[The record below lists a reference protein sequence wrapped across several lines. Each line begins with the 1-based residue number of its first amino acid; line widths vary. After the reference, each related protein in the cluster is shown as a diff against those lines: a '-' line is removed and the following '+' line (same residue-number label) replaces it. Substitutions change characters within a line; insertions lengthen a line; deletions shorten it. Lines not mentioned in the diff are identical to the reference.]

1 MDKNVDILDNIIV
14 RYNEGD
20 NLYGLLLQ
28 HPRNR
33 NGSEFIELV
42 KCGGKYSAFDITRE
56 FEGKRIRYTYA
67 NRNDF
72 NIGKHPKMITIY
84 NDGEIQ
90 AYLAHTDRYL
100 QVEPKYDKDNIRLI
114 PISEILEGEKS
125 VNSQIPPISNQLK
138 ELLKDKNFDELS
150 NRFKKSKSK
159 GEIYFSIPTW
169 LHVSFNGE
177 NIYENDKLR
186 ISLTNRLENGVEV
199 EEWAETETEDSPKEG
214 RRVTIGDFKLTRNVY
229 IPRENRDGK
238 DFVQVIETYS
248 SREDYNK
255 ANKPKKVVIHNK
267 KAKYSTLNY
276 TWSEEDEKYIVT
288 DKEGKDSFATYDN
301 YRESLEMIGIPGY
314 SYLLNYELQDENF
327 ASVLENI
334 NDISVA
340 GSRYLKISKSKA
352 ADALESH
359 AGQGEDG
366 DGNPGVPGDVSRD
379 EEEKF

>member
-1 MDKNVDILDNIIV
+1 MDKNVDFLDNINV

-28 HPRNR
+28 HPRNHS
-33 NGSEFIELV
+33 GSEFIELV
-42 KCGGKYSAFDITRE
+42 KCEGKNSAFDITRE

-72 NIGKHPKMITIY
+72 NIGKHPERITIY

-90 AYLAHTDRYL
+90 EYLAHTDRYL
-100 QVEPKYDKDNIRLI
+100 QVKPKYDKDNIRLI

-138 ELLKDKNFDELS
+138 ELLKDKNFNELS

-159 GEIYFSIPTW
+159 GEICFSIPTW

-177 NIYENDKLR
+177 NIYENEKLR
-186 ISLTNRLENGVEV
+186 ISLTNSLENGVEV
-199 EEWAETETEDSPKEG
+199 EEWAETETEDSQKEG

-229 IPRENRDGK
+229 IPRENSDGK

-255 ANKPKKVVIHNK
+255 ANKPKKVVIRNK
-267 KAKYSTLNY
+267 KAKYSTLKY

-301 YRESLEMIGIPGY
+301 YRETLEMIGIPDY

-327 ASVLENI
+327 ASVLESI
-334 NDISVA
+334 NDISAA

-366 DGNPGVPGDVSRD
+366 DGNPGVPSDVSRD
-379 EEEKF
+379 EK

>member
-1 MDKNVDILDNIIV
+1 MDKNVDFLDNINV

-28 HPRNR
+28 HPRNHR
-33 NGSEFIELV
+33 GSKFIELV
-42 KCGGKYSAFDITRE
+42 ECRGKDSSFDITRE

-72 NIGKHPKMITIY
+72 NKGKHPKMITIY

-100 QVEPKYDKDNIRLI
+100 QVEPKYDNDNIRLI

-125 VNSQIPPISNQLK
+125 VNSQIPPISIQLK
-138 ELLKDKNFDELS
+138 ELLKDKNFNELS

-159 GEIYFSIPTW
+159 GEICFSIPTW
-169 LHVSFNGE
+169 LHVSLNGE
-177 NIYENDKLR
+177 NIYENGKLK
-186 ISLTNRLENGVEV
+186 ISLTNSLENGVEV
-199 EEWAETETEDSPKEG
+199 KEWAETETKDSQEEG
-214 RRVTIGDFKLTRNVY
+214 RRITIGDFKLTRNVY
-229 IPRENRDGK
+229 IPRENSDGK

-255 ANKPKKVVIHNK
+255 ANKPKEVVIRNK
-267 KAKYSTLNY
+267 NAKYSTLKY

-301 YRESLEMIGIPGY
+301 YRETLEMIGIPDY

-340 GSRYLKISKSKA
+340 GSRDLKISKSKA

-366 DGNPGVPGDVSRD
+366 GRII
-379 EEEKF
+379 

>member
-28 HPRNR
+28 HPRNHS
-33 NGSEFIELV
+33 GSEFIELV
-42 KCGGKYSAFDITRE
+42 ECGGKYSAFDITRE

-90 AYLAHTDRYL
+90 AYLAHTDKYL

-114 PISEILEGEKS
+114 SISEILEGEKS

-138 ELLKDKNFDELS
+138 ELLKDKNFNELS

-159 GEIYFSIPTW
+159 GEINFSIPTW

-177 NIYENDKLR
+177 NNNENDKLT
-186 ISLTNRLENGVEV
+186 ISLTNILENGVEV
-199 EEWAETETEDSPKEG
+199 KELAETETKDSTEKG
-214 RRVTIGDFKLTRNVY
+214 RRVTIGDFKLTRNIY
-229 IPRENRDGK
+229 IPRENSDDK

-255 ANKPKKVVIHNK
+255 GNKPKRVLIRNK
-267 KAKYSTLNY
+267 KSKYSTLTY
-276 TWSEEDEKYIVT
+276 IWSEEDEKYIVKA
-288 DKEGKDSFATYDN
+288 KEGNDSFATYDN
-301 YRESLEMIGIPGY
+301 YRETLEMIGIPGY

-334 NDISVA
+334 DDISVG
-340 GSRYLKISKSKA
+340 GSRDLKISKSKA
-352 ADALESH
+352 SDALGSH

-366 DGNPGVPGDVSRD
+366 DENPGIPGDVSRY

>member
-1 MDKNVDILDNIIV
+1 MDKNVDFLDNINV

-28 HPRNR
+28 HPRNHS
-33 NGSEFIELV
+33 GSEFIELV
-42 KCGGKYSAFDITRE
+42 ECREKDSSFDITRE
-56 FEGKRIRYTYA
+56 FEGKKIRYTYA

-72 NIGKHPKMITIY
+72 NIGKHPERITIY

-90 AYLAHTDRYL
+90 EYLAHTDRYL
-100 QVEPKYDKDNIRLI
+100 QVKPKYDNDNIRPI

-125 VNSQIPPISNQLK
+125 VNSQIPPISIQLK
-138 ELLKDKNFDELS
+138 ELLKDKNFNELS

-159 GEIYFSIPTW
+159 GEICFSIPTW
-169 LHVSFNGE
+169 LHVSLNGE
-177 NIYENDKLR
+177 NIYENGKLK
-186 ISLTNRLENGVEV
+186 ISLTNSLENGVEV
-199 EEWAETETEDSPKEG
+199 EEWAETETKDSQEEG
-214 RRVTIGDFKLTRNVY
+214 RRITIGDFKLTRNVY
-229 IPRENRDGK
+229 IPRENSDGK

-255 ANKPKKVVIHNK
+255 ANKPKEVVIRNK
-267 KAKYSTLNY
+267 NAKYSTLKYTY

-301 YRESLEMIGIPGY
+301 YRETLEMIGIPDY

-340 GSRYLKISKSKA
+340 GSRDLKISKPKA
-352 ADALESH
+352 ADALGLH

-366 DGNPGVPGDVSRD
+366 DGNPGVPSDVSRD
-379 EEEKF
+379 EK

>member
-1 MDKNVDILDNIIV
+1 MDKNVDFLDNINV

-28 HPRNR
+28 HPRNHS
-33 NGSEFIELV
+33 GSEFIELV
-42 KCGGKYSAFDITRE
+42 ECREKDSSFDITRE
-56 FEGKRIRYTYA
+56 FEGKKIRYTYA

-72 NIGKHPKMITIY
+72 NIGKHPERITIY

-90 AYLAHTDRYL
+90 EYLAHTDRYL
-100 QVEPKYDKDNIRLI
+100 QVKPKYDNDNIRPI

-125 VNSQIPPISNQLK
+125 VNSQIPPISIQLK
-138 ELLKDKNFDELS
+138 ELLKDKNFNELS

-159 GEIYFSIPTW
+159 GEICFSIPTW
-169 LHVSFNGE
+169 LHVSLNGE
-177 NIYENDKLR
+177 NIYENGKLK
-186 ISLTNRLENGVEV
+186 ISLTNSLENGVEV
-199 EEWAETETEDSPKEG
+199 EEWAETETKDSQEEG
-214 RRVTIGDFKLTRNVY
+214 RRITIGDFKLTRNVY
-229 IPRENRDGK
+229 IPRENSDDK

-255 ANKPKKVVIHNK
+255 ANKPKEVVIRNK
-267 KAKYSTLNY
+267 KAQYSTLKYTY

-288 DKEGKDSFATYDN
+288 DKGGKDSFATYDN
-301 YRESLEMIGIPGY
+301 YRETLEMIGIPDY
-314 SYLLNYELQDENF
+314 SYLLNYELQDKNF

-340 GSRYLKISKSKA
+340 GSRDLKISKPKA
-352 ADALESH
+352 ADALGLH

-366 DGNPGVPGDVSRD
+366 DGNPGVPSDVSRD
-379 EEEKF
+379 EK